1 MIRNK
6 RTTFITATTLA
17 SVLALAGCAHR
28 PKPPRDPASRAAR
41 TPAADTDAANPDRA
55 KLVFTTSG
63 MPMVVSYSISSAI
76 PACEGFERV
85 GNVFDSGRAVLLPW
99 IARMT
104 EKTHKAL
111 MRAEIS
117 RERYVEPGVTLQVQ
131 GGSGVTDDRIAHDWS
146 CGPIVTTFTPE
157 KGRTY
162 SVNFDFQGTAS
173 CSQRV
178 TDITDPAHPVPVG
191 RGLQCKIPP
200 SRIAL
205 AREQNNLLKAD
216 HEQRLADAQ
225 RNAAAAASPAD
236 KANALQQEAAAL
248 DSLGRSSEALAAI
261 DQAMQ
266 LAGPSVDTSM
276 SVTRAKILFS
286 LNKPQAALDALT
298 PDIEK
303 TRRFASGKPEL
314 ERPVA
319 LSILSEGFVTATFAH
334 AQLGHWKEAIGT
346 LADAHSPLEGPSFYA
361 YRGLVYRYLM
371 ARAHDPSLANARLE
385 RDATYYATH
394 DKSHYSALLRMWQ
407 GDDTIR
413 ELSVD
418 ILRMAGTE
426 AQEADSEVFFYRGAY
441 MKFVKGDD
449 AMGRAMLQQLD
460 RLAPYG
466 SIEWIYGKRVLN

>member
-6 RTTFITATTLA
+6 RTTFIAATTLA
-17 SVLALAGCAHR
+17 SVLALSSCAHR

-41 TPAADTDAANPDRA
+41 RPAVDAAAANPDRA
-55 KLVFTTSG
+55 RLVFTTSG

-131 GGSGVTDDRIAHDWS
+131 GGSGVTDEPNPRDWS
-146 CGPIVTTFTPE
+146 CGPIVTAFTPE

-178 TDITDPAHPVPVG
+178 TDITDPAHPVRVG

-205 AREQNNLLKAD
+205 AGEQRNFLKTD
-216 HEQRLADAQ
+216 HEQRLADAL
-225 RNAAAAASPAD
+225 RNAAAATSAED
-236 KANALQQEAAAL
+236 KANALQQQAAAL
-248 DSLGRSSEALAAI
+248 DSLGRSNEALTAI
-261 DQAMQ
+261 DQALQ
-266 LAGPSVDTSM
+266 LAGPSADTSM
-276 SVTRAKILFS
+276 TVTRAKILFS
-286 LNKPQAALDALT
+286 LNNPQAALDALA
-298 PDIEK
+298 PGIENA
-303 TRRFASGKPEL
+303 RRFASGKPEL

-319 LSILSEGFVTATFAH
+319 LSIFSEGFVTATFAH
-334 AQLGHWKEAIGT
+334 AQLGHWKDAIGT

-361 YRGLVYRYLM
+361 YRSLVYRYLM
-371 ARAHDPSLANARLE
+371 ARAHDPLLANARLE

-394 DKSHYSALLRMWQ
+394 DKSHYGALLRMWQ
-407 GDDTIR
+407 GDDTIH
-413 ELSVD
+413 ELSAD
-418 ILRMAGTE
+418 IVRMVGTE
-426 AQEADSEVFFYRGAY
+426 AQEADSEVLFYRGAY
-441 MKFVKGDD
+441 MKFVKGD
-449 AMGRAMLQQLD
+449 AATGRAMLQQLD
-460 RLAPYG
+460 SLAPYG
-466 SIEWIYGKRVLN
+466 SIEWISGKRVLN

>member
-6 RTTFITATTLA
+6 RTTFIAATTLA
-17 SVLALAGCAHR
+17 SVLALSGCAHR

-41 TPAADTDAANPDRA
+41 RPAADTDAANPDRA
-55 KLVFTTSG
+55 KLVFTSSG
-63 MPMVVSYSISSAI
+63 MPMIVSYSISSAI

-85 GNVFDSGRAVLLPW
+85 GAVFDSGRAVLLPW

-104 EKTHKAL
+104 EKAHKTL
-111 MRAEIS
+111 LRTEVS
-117 RERYVEPGVTLQVQ
+117 RVRYVEPGVTLQVQ
-131 GGSGVTDDRIAHDWS
+131 GGSGETDELIPRYWS

-191 RGLQCKIPP
+191 QALQCKFPR

-205 AREQNNLLKAD
+205 AGDNANPLKAD

-225 RNAAAAASPAD
+225 RKATAAASAED

-248 DSLGRSSEALAAI
+248 DSLGRSNEALTAI
-261 DQAMQ
+261 DQAVQ
-266 LAGPSVDTSM
+266 LAGPSADTSM
-276 SVTRAKILFS
+276 TVTRAKILFS
-286 LNKPQAALDALT
+286 LNNPQAALDALT

-303 TRRFASGKPEL
+303 TRRFASGKPEI

-319 LSILSEGFVTATFAH
+319 LSIFSEGFVTATFAH
-334 AQLGHWKEAIGT
+334 AQLGHWKDAIGT
-346 LADAHSPLEGPSFYA
+346 LADAHSPLDGPSFYA
-361 YRGLVYRYLM
+361 YRSLVYRYLM

-385 RDATYYATH
+385 QDATYYATH

-407 GDDTIR
+407 GDDTIH
-413 ELSVD
+413 ELSADLV
-418 ILRMAGTE
+418 RMVGTE
-426 AQEADSEVFFYRGAY
+426 AQEADSEVLFYRGAY
-441 MKFVKGDD
+441 MKFVKGDA

-460 RLAPYG
+460 HLGPYG